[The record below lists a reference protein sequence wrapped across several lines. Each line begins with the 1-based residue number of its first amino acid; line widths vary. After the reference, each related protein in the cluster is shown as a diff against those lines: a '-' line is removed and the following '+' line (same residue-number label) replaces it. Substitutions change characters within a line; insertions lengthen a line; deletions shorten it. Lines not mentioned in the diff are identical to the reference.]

1 VQLRHYS
8 VAAANRDLLLAMV
21 ESTAWTSEGR
31 AVPLGMF
38 RDLDDD
44 GGLVCLRVVA
54 DRDQREAGP
63 DALEGVAPQ
72 GVAPEHEALE
82 HEALEREALEATRAR
97 VDCAALLVP
106 GWEQSGLTLDAE
118 QPSAAA
124 AGPGVVELGI
134 VEFAAPVD
142 VVDLMYFC
150 DEVAPQIQAARGAVL
165 ACLVQRP
172 LAAHLAGGAGN
183 LLVWLA
189 GFPWRSTSS
198 REVRSPGVVREGRQV
213 MTPGVVAE
221 ALEAWPGRS
230 ASPQVLRLQSTE
242 RSALTAASCSAFRTI
257 YCVPRDPRPHDVVAR
272 AGAATLSPSPG
283 RSRWPTRIRRGRR
296 AG

>member
-54 DRDQREAGP
+54 DRDHHGAEP
-63 DALEGVAPQ
+63 DALEGVAPG
-72 GVAPEHEALE
+72 GVAPEGVALE
-82 HEALEREALEATRAR
+82 HEALEREAIDATRAR

-118 QPSAAA
+118 QPASAAA
-124 AGPGVVELGI
+124 GLGVVELGI

-150 DEVAPQIQAARGAVL
+150 DEVAPQIQAARGVVL

-172 LAAHLAGGAGN
+172 LAPHLAGGTGN

-198 REVRSPGVVREGRQV
+198 RELRSPGVVR
-213 MTPGVVAE
+213 E

-242 RSALTAASCSAFRTI
+242 RSALTAASRSVFRTI
-257 YCVPRDPRPHDVVAR
+257 YCVPRDPRPHDVAAR